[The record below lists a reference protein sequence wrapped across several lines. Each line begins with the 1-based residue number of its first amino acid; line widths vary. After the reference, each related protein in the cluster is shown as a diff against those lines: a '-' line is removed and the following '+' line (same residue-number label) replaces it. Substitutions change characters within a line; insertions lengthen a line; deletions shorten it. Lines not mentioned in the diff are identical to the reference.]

1 MLARGVE
8 LGRVRGSGLLRAK
21 RPSACGGRRAG
32 PRGVGAGLGRERGI
46 GMEERSA
53 GWAKETRFVG

>member
-21 RPSACGGRRAG
+21 RCAG
-32 PRGVGAGLGRERGI
+32 PRGVGAGLGRKRGI
-46 GMEERSA
+46 GLEERSA
-53 GWAKETRFVG
+53 GWAKETGFLG